1 MKFWQNLGKNLSK
14 AALLLGSIALLAA
27 CSNPEVEDLKAISE
41 AVKATGYSK
50 EANQKFQDRLMA
62 AKSEEEQK
70 AIVEEMLVFFRPLP
84 EKLNALNLQSEEG
97 KAIRNNLSQGMGE
110 MVAGI
115 EKGFQLDAKDPN
127 NAAAMMEAQ
136 KQMMSGQQK
145 LMAAQ
150 TQLAAAAAKHKLKF
164 EE

>member
-62 AKSEEEQK
+62 AKSEEEQSHPQQ
-70 AIVEEMLVFFRPLP
+70 PL
-84 EKLNALNLQSEEG
+84 AG
-97 KAIRNNLSQGMGE
+97 YGRNGCRHRKRL
-110 MVAGI
+110 
-115 EKGFQLDAKDPN
+115 
-127 NAAAMMEAQ
+127 
-136 KQMMSGQQK
+136 
-145 LMAAQ
+145 
-150 TQLAAAAAKHKLKF
+150 
-164 EE
+164 